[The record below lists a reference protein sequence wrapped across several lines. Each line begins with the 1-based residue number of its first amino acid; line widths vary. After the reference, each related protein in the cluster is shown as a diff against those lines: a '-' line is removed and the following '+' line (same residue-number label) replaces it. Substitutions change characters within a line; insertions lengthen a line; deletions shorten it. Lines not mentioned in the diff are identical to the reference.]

1 MNVVDNM
8 HYGHQAVLGAIHN
21 LPASKWDVSGV
32 CGDWSVKDIMAHL
45 ASFERVLTEVLAS
58 LLEKDIPTPT
68 LDRFQQDFGNFND
81 REVARRQRM
90 TPAEVLSEYKANH
103 ARVQAIAKQIPAE
116 TFRRAGVLPWYGAEY
131 DVEDFLV
138 YTFYAHKREH
148 AAQIEVYRDKLSRAL
163 PYWLEG
169 NVVQIAVA

>member
-1 MNVVDNM
+1 MNAVDNM
-8 HYGHQAVLGAIHN
+8 HYGHQAVLEAIHD
-21 LPASKWDVSGV
+21 LPVTKWNVPGV
-32 CGDWSVKDIMAHL
+32 CGEWSVKDIIAHL
-45 ASFERVLTEVLAS
+45 ASFERVLVEALAS
-58 LLEKDIPTPT
+58 LLDEDIPTPT
-68 LDRFQQDFGNFND
+68 LDQFHQDFGNFND

-116 TFRRAGVLPWYGAEY
+116 TFRQAGALSWYGPEY

-148 AAQIEVYRDKLSRAL
+148 AAQIEVYRDKLSRAM

-169 NVVQIAVA
+169 NVVQMAVA